1 MQYLAG
7 RKYKTSLLRK
17 GGEKYLQEGGKVWK
31 KFNIGIVKGNNF
43 ASSVLVS
50 SAKKKKK
57 ELSGW
62 MGGSSW
68 LNSLLQIVLDLQS
81 HQAQR
86 FCC

>member
-57 ELSGW
+57 SCPGGW
-62 MGGSSW
+62 VGVAG
-68 LNSLLQIVLDLQS
+68 LIVCY
-81 HQAQR
+81 R
-86 FCC
+86 